1 MSTTIPEELRYNKS
15 HEWVR
20 DDGDGL
26 FTVGIT
32 DYAQQ
37 ALGDLVYV
45 EAAEVD
51 NMVSADDACCVV
63 ESVKAA
69 SDVYS
74 PLDGEIVE
82 VNEALSESPELINS
96 DPYGDGWLFR
106 IRPANSDDFDS
117 LLDADAYTALLS
129 EEE

>member
-1 MSTTIPEELRYNKS
+1 MSTIPEELRYNKS

-32 DYAQQ
+32 DHAQQ
-37 ALGDLVYV
+37 ALGDLVYI
-45 EAAEVD
+45 EAAEIG
-51 NMVSADDACCVV
+51 NKVSADDACCVV

-82 VNEALSESPELINS
+82 ANDALNESPELVNT

-106 IRPANSDDFDS
+106 IRPENPADFDS
-117 LLDADAYTALLS
+117 LLDADAYSELLT

>member
-32 DYAQQ
+32 DHAQQ

-45 EAAEVD
+45 EAAEAG
-51 NMVSADDACCVV
+51 NAVSADDACCVV

-82 VNEALSESPELINS
+82 VNEALNESPELVNN

-106 IRPANSDDFDS
+106 IRPSDPADFDS
-117 LLDADAYTALLS
+117 LLDADAYAELLT

>member
-1 MSTTIPEELRYNKS
+1 MSTSIPEELRYNKS

-32 DYAQQ
+32 DHAQK

-45 EAAEVD
+45 EAAEVG
-51 NMVSADDACCVV
+51 NVVSADDACCVV

-82 VNEALSESPELINS
+82 ANEALEDSPELVNN

-106 IRPANSDDFDS
+106 IKPTTPADFDA
-117 LLDADAYTALLS
+117 LLDADAYAGLLS

>member
-1 MSTTIPEELRYNKS
+1 MSTSIPEELRYNKS

-32 DYAQQ
+32 DHAQR

-45 EAAEVD
+45 EAAEAGNV
-51 NMVSADDACCVV
+51 VSADDTCCVV

-82 VNEALSESPELINS
+82 ANEALEESPELVNS

-106 IRPANSDDFDS
+106 IKPSDPAEFDS
-117 LLDADAYTALLS
+117 LLDADGYAALLS

>member
-1 MSTTIPEELRYNKS
+1 MSTIPEELRYNKS

-32 DYAQQ
+32 DHAQQ

-45 EAAEVD
+45 EAAEAG
-51 NMVSADDACCVV
+51 NQVSADDACCVV

-82 VNEALSESPELINS
+82 VNEALNESPELVNN

-106 IRPANSDDFDS
+106 IRPSNPGDLDS
-117 LLDADAYTALLS
+117 LLDADAYAGLLS

>member
-32 DYAQQ
+32 DHAQQ

-45 EAAEVD
+45 EAAEVG
-51 NMVSADDACCVV
+51 NVVSADDTCCVV

-82 VNEALSESPELINS
+82 ANEALEESPELVNS

-106 IRPANSDDFDS
+106 IRPTNPADCDA
-117 LLDADAYTALLS
+117 LLDADAYGALLS

>member
-1 MSTTIPEELRYNKS
+1 MSTAIPEELRYNKS

-26 FTVGIT
+26 FTVGIS
-32 DYAQQ
+32 DHAQQ

-45 EAAEVD
+45 EAAEIG
-51 NMVSADDACCVV
+51 NTVSADDACCVV

-82 VNEALSESPELINS
+82 ANEALNESPELVNS

-106 IRPANSDDFDS
+106 IKPANPADFDS
-117 LLDADAYTALLS
+117 LLDADAYAELLT

>member
-1 MSTTIPEELRYNKS
+1 MSTIPEELRYNKS

-32 DYAQQ
+32 DHAQR

-45 EAAEVD
+45 EAAETG
-51 NMVSADDACCVV
+51 NQVSADDTCCVV

-82 VNEALSESPELINS
+82 VNEALEESPELVNN

-106 IRPANSDDFDS
+106 IRPSNPEDFDS
-117 LLDADAYTALLS
+117 LLDADAYAGLLS

>member
-32 DYAQQ
+32 DHAQQ
-37 ALGDLVYV
+37 ALGDLVYI
-45 EAAEVD
+45 EAAEVG

-74 PLDGEIVE
+74 PLNGEIVE
-82 VNEALSESPELINS
+82 VNEALNESPELVNN

-106 IRPANSDDFDS
+106 IRPSDPADFDS
-117 LLDADAYTALLS
+117 LLDAGAYAELLT

>member
-1 MSTTIPEELRYNKS
+1 MSTIPEELRYNKS

-32 DYAQQ
+32 DHAQR

-45 EAAEVD
+45 EAAETG
-51 NMVSADDACCVV
+51 NQVSADDACCVV

-82 VNEALSESPELINS
+82 VNEALNESPELVNN

-106 IRPANSDDFDS
+106 IRPSNPGDLDS
-117 LLDADAYTALLS
+117 LLDADAYAGLLS

>member
-1 MSTTIPEELRYNKS
+1 MSNIPEELRYNKS
-15 HEWVR
+15 HEWIR

-26 FTVGIT
+26 FTIGIT
-32 DYAQQ
+32 DHAQQ

-45 EAAEVD
+45 ELAETG
-51 NMVSADDACCVV
+51 NTVSADDACCVV

-82 VNEALSESPELINS
+82 ANEALEESPELVNS

-106 IRPANSDDFDS
+106 IKPANPGDFDD
-117 LLDADAYTALLS
+117 LLTADDYADILED